1 MTLGNY
7 NLNTFWL
14 HVSRYQN
21 QLNKLIVVLLS
32 LYLLAFAAELTWRLL
47 PSPEVDGSS
56 ASISNAPASR
66 QNANTL
72 RVDIRQLTNLKLF
85 GDPVAQPTAPVVETR
100 IEDAPETNLNL
111 TLAGVVTSSTAEGSA
126 AIVENQG
133 SQNTYGIGDKIDG
146 TNATIQEV
154 RMDRLIIKNGQK
166 HETLML
172 EGIDF
177 SQNQSVS
184 SASTPR
190 NNAIRQANNNSSQR
204 RSPSRALSGEEL
216 ALTQGLKSSPSNF
229 TDYISI
235 APVRNGQG
243 LKGYR
248 VTPGKKPELFNAAG
262 LLPGDILVDING
274 LDLTDPRQSIQALT
288 ALRESEALQMT
299 VEREGQLESIFLELP
314 STEENEL

>member
-72 RVDIRQLTNLKLF
+72 RVDIRQLTSLKLF

-314 STEENEL
+314 STEETEL

>member
-190 NNAIRQANNNSSQR
+190 NNAIRQANNNSPQR

-314 STEENEL
+314 STEETEL

>member
-21 QLNKLIVVLLS
+21 QINLLIVVLLS
-32 LYLLAFAAELTWRLL
+32 LYLLAFAAELTWRLI
-47 PSPEVDGSS
+47 PVPTNNAQSAATSSPV
-56 ASISNAPASR
+56 ASR
-66 QNANTL
+66 KSAGNS
-72 RVDIRQLTNLKLF
+72 RVNIQQLSDLKLF
-85 GDPVAQPTAPVVETR
+85 GDPVAQASAPVVETR

-111 TLAGVVTSSTAEGSA
+111 TLTGVVTSSTAEGSA
-126 AIVENQG
+126 AIIENQG
-133 SQNTYGIGDKIDG
+133 NQNTYGIGEKIDG
-146 TNATIQEV
+146 TNATIKEV
-154 RMDRLIIKNGQK
+154 YADRLIIKNGPK

-177 SQNQSVS
+177 SQNLPVS
-184 SASTPR
+184 SSTSR
-190 NNAIRQANNNSSQR
+190 RQPSQSATNSPQR
-204 RSPSRALSGEEL
+204 RKPSLTLSRD
-216 ALTQGLKSSPSNF
+216 AIVATQNLKNSPSNF
-229 TDYISI
+229 TDFISI

-248 VTPGKKPELFNAAG
+248 VSPGKKPELFNAAG
-262 LLPGDILVDING
+262 LVAGDILVDING

-299 VEREGQLESIFLELP
+299 VEREGQLESIYLELP
-314 STEENEL
+314 SSEEIEL

>member
-314 STEENEL
+314 STEETEL